1 MAHFFERDDL
11 PGVSGKIIEEHG
23 VKSYRCEI
31 DGQKYPVKYELIR
44 PSGFDYRTGAVENAR
59 SASTRG
65 PRLDKADYVQQL
77 GYYEPGYT
85 KDFCTMTPS
94 DLSSHIRLNKNNL
107 EKSGHPLNLIPN
119 LLADALYQRAKKY
132 FPKLFDADVIVPVP
146 NLNTLDKEKQET
158 KAVSIAKHLSKIFL
172 KDKKKDVPCEMV
184 LEKKRYVETK
194 GKSIQEKEAIYA
206 NHDVFVFKPELGDVV
221 RGKNIVLIDDIV
233 TQGFAARECL
243 LALKNHVS
251 DIYFYCP
258 GTTEKKW
265 RGYRNG

>member
-23 VKSYRCEI
+23 SEYYRCEI
-31 DGQKYPVKYELIR
+31 DGQEYPVKYELIR

-77 GYYEPGYT
+77 GEYEPGYT
-85 KDFCTMTPS
+85 MDFCTRLPS
-94 DLSSHIRLNKNNL
+94 VDLSNHIRLNKNNL

-119 LLADALYQRAKKY
+119 LLADALYQKAKKY
-132 FPKLFDADVIVPVP
+132 FPKLFDADIIVPVP
-146 NLNTLDKEKQET
+146 NFNKLGKESQET

-172 KDKKKDVPCEMV
+172 KDEKKDVPCEMV
-184 LEKKRYVETK
+184 LSKVKDVTTK
-194 GKSIQEKEAIYA
+194 GKTIQEKEAIYA
-206 NHDVFVFKPELGDVV
+206 NNDVFGFNSEFTDIV
-221 RGKNIVLIDDIV
+221 RGKNIALIDDII
-233 TQGFAARECL
+233 TLGFAAHECL
-243 LALKNHVS
+243 SALKNHVN

-265 RGYRNG
+265 RRY

>member
-23 VKSYRCEI
+23 SEYYRCEI
-31 DGQKYPVKYELIR
+31 DGQEYPVKYELIR

-65 PRLDKADYVQQL
+65 PRLNFAAYVQQL

-132 FPKLFDADVIVPVP
+132 FPQLFDADIIVPVP
-146 NLNTLDKEKQET
+146 NFNKNEET
-158 KAVSIAKHLSKIFL
+158 KAVSIAKHLSKIFS
-172 KDKKKDVPCEMV
+172 KDEKKDVPCEMV
-184 LEKKRYVETK
+184 LSKVKDVETK
-194 GKSIQEKEAIYA
+194 GKTNQEKEEIYK
-206 NHDVFVFKPELGDVV
+206 NHDVFGFNSEFTDIV
-221 RGKNIVLIDDIV
+221 RGKNIALIDDIA
-233 TQGFAARECL
+233 TSGFVARECL
-243 LALKNHVS
+243 SALKNHVNK
-251 DIYFYCP
+251 IYFYCS
-258 GTTEKKW
+258 GTTPLGWK
-265 RGYRNG
+265 R